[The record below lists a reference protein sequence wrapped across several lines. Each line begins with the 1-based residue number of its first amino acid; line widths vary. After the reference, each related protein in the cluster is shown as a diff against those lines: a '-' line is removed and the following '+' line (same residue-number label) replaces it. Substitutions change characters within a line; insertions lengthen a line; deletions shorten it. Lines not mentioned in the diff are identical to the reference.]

1 MRKRWTAVAFFLAL
15 YSVSAFLMIVF
26 VNAGWP
32 KFSDSS
38 GWARAFASWGFPVW
52 FRLLVGGIEV
62 LGGVLLLVPRT
73 AIYAAAALAI
83 IMLGAMGTHIA
94 HGDPAAIHH
103 EAAPLVLLGAV
114 MYMHWR
120 RKRAARPPCCE

>member
-1 MRKRWTAVAFFLAL
+1 MRKRWTTLGFYLAL
-15 YSVSAFLMIVF
+15 YLVSAFLTFVF
-26 VNAGWP
+26 LNAGWP

-73 AIYAAAALAI
+73 AIYAAAALAA
-83 IMLGAMGTHIA
+83 IMVGAMGTHILT
-94 HGDPAAIHH
+94 GDAAAIYH
-103 EAAPLVLLGAV
+103 EAVPLALLGVV
-114 MYMHWR
+114 MYGHQR
-120 RKRAARPPCCE
+120 RQRAAKAA